1 MRPKDRLGA
10 LQETI
15 DMITDR
21 QQQIIDLISAEIMA
35 AAVHCAVE
43 QHTPAYSADESD
55 AYIKDRMS
63 VVIRLRVV
71 RGMLERVFS
80 GLIQT

>member
-35 AAVHCAVE
+35 AAANCAVE
-43 QHTPAYSADESD
+43 QHAPAYSADESD